1 MYTLDL
7 VAEQREPGSPLVFL
21 VVVGRS
27 RASFFF
33 KITFPVKIERHLQ
46 SPGSKKKIGGFTGNP
61 SVK

>member
-46 SPGSKKKIGGFTGNP
+46 SPG
-61 SVK
+61 